1 MIHPITALIALLVP
15 WTMYRQGFCFE
26 YAGGKFLVYVPP
38 PTPNPTIN
46 IVVEVQPVT
55 STAAPVVPQ
64 GDGQ

>member
-1 MIHPITALIALLVP
+1 
-15 WTMYRQGFCFE
+15 MYRQGFCFE